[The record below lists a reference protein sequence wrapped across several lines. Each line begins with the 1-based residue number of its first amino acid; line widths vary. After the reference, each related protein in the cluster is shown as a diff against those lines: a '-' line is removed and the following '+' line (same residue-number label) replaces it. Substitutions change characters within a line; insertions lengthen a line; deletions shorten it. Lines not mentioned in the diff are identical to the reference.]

1 MSATIGLFYGST
13 EGNGARAADLIKEV
27 IEKSG
32 LATVDLH
39 DVAYTDLKEME
50 RYQYLILGV
59 STWNIGHLQDDWA
72 LKLDDLDDVD
82 LTGKLVALYGMG
94 DQYAYPD
101 SFVDAVEILAMKALD
116 CGAEPVG
123 FTVVDDSYEFEYS
136 RAVID
141 GVFMGLALDED
152 NQGELTLG
160 RIETWAENVL
170 KGFGLT
176 APVPA

>member
-1 MSATIGLFYGST
+1 MPATIGLFYGST
-13 EGNGARAADLIKEV
+13 EGRGAIEAELIKDL

-39 DVAYTDLKEME
+39 DVAYTDLMEME
-50 RYQYLILGV
+50 QYQYLILGV

-72 LKLDDLDDVD
+72 FKFDDLDDVD
-82 LTGKLVALYGMG
+82 LTGKKVALYGMG
-94 DQYAYPD
+94 DQYGYPD
-101 SFVDAVEILAMKALD
+101 SYVDAIEILAMKALD

-123 FTVVDDSYEFEYS
+123 LWVVDDSYEFEYS

-152 NQGELTLG
+152 NQGELTQE
-160 RIETWAENVL
+160 RTEAWVASVL
-170 KGFGLT
+170 EEFGL
-176 APVPA
+176 AIPVPA